1 MDADVFRDKEIKADV
16 TSQNLETDMWKQWH
30 KQTIPRSPVLLRSR
44 YPAFQIKINNKISGC
59 NSKHFESFNILQK
72 STCTHLYPSKTLEGI
87 HS

>member
-1 MDADVFRDKEIKADV
+1 MDADMLHDKETKADI

-59 NSKHFESFNILQK
+59 NSKNCESLNTLQK
-72 STCTHLYPSKTLEGI
+72 STGTHLYPSKTLEGI